1 MKKIMILCL
10 GVLLSISSIGP
21 IYAED
26 NMEVSRVSGY
36 NRYNTS
42 VELSKKYFK
51 SSKRAIIA
59 SGEGYAD
66 ALVGGTMASQV
77 GIPIFLVQKN
87 SVSKEVLDELKKLS
101 VEELFILGGNNTISK
116 DVELLLRKNISKVE
130 RIAGRDRES
139 TADEIAMKRYNLLL
153 EKYKVDTEKGDCLT
167 IGDFYVG
174 VDGTSFADA
183 LVAAPFVGQIEDNKM
198 LYYMHLN
205 MDRNTAQLANMM
217 VFGGYNSIPKS
228 EFEMYR
234 YAGENRYQ
242 TAVEVAKA
250 YKDFLK
256 KDIDTIVLANG
267 ENYPDALASSPIASK
282 SNAAILLTA
291 SNKLDKDTKKFIKKN
306 KNIKEIIIVGGE
318 KSVSKNVE
326 KELRNIHKADK
337 KIDEKVDEKKSNE
350 NIISLSNLLDVELNE
365 KIKKNPDIYQVENYS
380 WKNDF
385 TERHLTGNWD
395 CAEIFYKP
403 AYEDCIKN
411 NSEMGKGYL
420 MGISASEINK
430 DYSDSE
436 VIKKESDGERGYWT
450 GVRNKF
456 LLKTSDNRRYLVVL
470 AASTGVDVSEEFQDG
485 IVMAYNK
492 LIGEDGDINAIKS
505 ISCKNKGDKLIEI
518 HVDM

>member
-1 MKKIMILCL
+1 M
-10 GVLLSISSIGP
+10 
-21 IYAED
+21 
-26 NMEVSRVSGY
+26 
-36 NRYNTS
+36 
-42 VELSKKYFK
+42 
-51 SSKRAIIA
+51 
-59 SGEGYAD
+59 
-66 ALVGGTMASQV
+66 
-77 GIPIFLVQKN
+77 
-87 SVSKEVLDELKKLS
+87 DELNRR
-101 VEELFILGGNNTISK
+101 G
-116 DVELLLRKNISKVE
+116 
-130 RIAGRDRES
+130 
-139 TADEIAMKRYNLLL
+139 
-153 EKYKVDTEKGDCLT
+153 
-167 IGDFYVG
+167 IG
-174 VDGTSFADA
+174 
-183 LVAAPFVGQIEDNKM
+183 Q
-198 LYYMHLN
+198 
-205 MDRNTAQLANMM
+205 
-217 VFGGYNSIPKS
+217 
-228 EFEMYR
+228 
-234 YAGENRYQ
+234 
-242 TAVEVAKA
+242 
-250 YKDFLK
+250 
-256 KDIDTIVLANG
+256 
-267 ENYPDALASSPIASK
+267 
-282 SNAAILLTA
+282 
-291 SNKLDKDTKKFIKKN
+291 
-306 KNIKEIIIVGGE
+306 IIIVGGE

-395 CAEIFYKP
+395 CAEVFYKP

-456 LLKTSDNRRYLVVL
+456 LLKTSGNRRYLVVL